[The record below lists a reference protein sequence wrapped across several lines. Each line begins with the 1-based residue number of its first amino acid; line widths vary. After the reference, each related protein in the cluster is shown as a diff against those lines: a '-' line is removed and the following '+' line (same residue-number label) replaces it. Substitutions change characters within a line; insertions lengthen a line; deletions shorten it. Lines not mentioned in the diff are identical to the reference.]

1 MAVFAPV
8 GAPTRVDA
16 EAAAEVLIAAGAAE
30 VLLFGSVARGTAG
43 PGSDIDLVAIF
54 ADLDYAERAVRR
66 QKLEA
71 VAAAVVSWP
80 VQVHV
85 TDRPEWRWR
94 TRRVCSSFEASVA
107 GEAVSLIDSVVGEV
121 RWDKE
126 IGLAKTNDEEAL
138 DRLDDACKH
147 VIAMRSDLRPD
158 SAATWMGRP
167 LSPEEVVA
175 AEHVRIL
182 DLCVAAAGAVELT
195 VKALRAAADGEGPI
209 NHHVWRLLPHL
220 GNHRAAVETAL
231 APVRANM
238 FPPPSDDA
246 AATPPDFSDVGL
258 LRQAGTY
265 ISEFPGVT
273 FDRLADLAPRLCQAA
288 VNVADVAVR
297 HLASPAA
304 PASRLS
310 SFATAADRVREYLA
324 AFSVLSGE
332 PRRGAPTTTDPQRS
346 GERYD
351 ER

>member
-1 MAVFAPV
+1 M
-8 GAPTRVDA
+8 
-16 EAAAEVLIAAGAAE
+16 
-30 VLLFGSVARGTAG
+30 LFGSVARGDAVG
-43 PGSDIDLVAIF
+43 GSDIDMVAIF
-54 ADLDYAERAVRR
+54 ADLDYGERAARR

-71 VAAAVVSWP
+71 VAAEVVSWP

-107 GEAVSLIDSVVGEV
+107 GEAVPLIDSVVGEV

-138 DRLDDACKH
+138 DRLNDACGH
-147 VIAMRSDLRPD
+147 FIAMRSDLRPD

-167 LSPEEVVA
+167 LPPEEVVA
-175 AEHVRIL
+175 AEHVRIGG
-182 DLCVAAAGAVELT
+182 LCVAAAGAIELT
-195 VKALRAAADGEGPI
+195 VKALRAAAGGEGPI
-209 NHHVWRLLPHL
+209 NHHIWRLLPHL
-220 GNHRAAVETAL
+220 GAHRAAVETAL
-231 APVRANM
+231 APVRANT

-246 AATPPDFSDVGL
+246 SAPLPDFSDVGF

-265 ISEFPGVT
+265 VSEFPVVT
-273 FDRLADLAPRLCQAA
+273 FDRLADLAPRLCQGA

-297 HLASPAA
+297 HIASPAP

-332 PRRGAPTTTDPQRS
+332 PHSDAGLDV
-346 GERYD
+346 
-351 ER
+351 